1 MRAAVHVTRVSRRA
15 GASRDPGQ
23 DTTMK
28 IELRN
33 VAYSTAL
40 SEETSNFHADIW
52 IDGKKEG
59 YAQNHGTGGATT
71 VRPDALRLRL
81 DEYGRTLPPVD
92 IGTLTGDAPRM
103 IVQDA
108 EWIVDALLANW
119 VVRRD
124 LKRMLR
130 NRAVYTRVDVPG
142 IYQTRVLTPERLAEV
157 LGSAAVKERWK
168 VKAWLNTMPEDEA
181 VATYHEAAG

>member
-1 MRAAVHVTRVSRRA
+1 M
-15 GASRDPGQ
+15 
-23 DTTMK
+23 
-28 IELRN
+28 
-33 VAYSTAL
+33 
-40 SEETSNFHADIW
+40 
-52 IDGKKEG
+52 
-59 YAQNHGTGGATT
+59 
-71 VRPDALRLRL
+71 
-81 DEYGRTLPPVD
+81 D

-181 VATYHEAAG
+181 VATYREAAG